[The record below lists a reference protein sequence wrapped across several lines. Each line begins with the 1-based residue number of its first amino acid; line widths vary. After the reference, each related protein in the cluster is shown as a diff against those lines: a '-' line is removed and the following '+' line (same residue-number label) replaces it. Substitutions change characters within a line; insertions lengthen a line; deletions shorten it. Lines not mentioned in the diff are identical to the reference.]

1 MKVLLTGSFGNV
13 GKNAL
18 LELVKKGYKVRAF
31 DVKTQRNVE
40 VGRKIFRQLKKENKS
55 FEVVWGDIRD
65 KEVVEKI
72 VKGVDTIVHLA
83 AIIPPLAYEKTDFA
97 FSVNVLGSKS
107 LIESAEKEQERNNK
121 NIQFIYA
128 SSIAVHGNRM
138 KYPPP
143 TKVTDPL
150 EPLNYDNYASHKIT
164 VENILLE
171 SKLNWTILRFGV
183 VTPFE
188 ISFKIP
194 PIMFEIPLTQ
204 RIEVVDTRDV
214 GLACANAVGNEEAIG
229 EIFFIGGGEGNRMI
243 QSEYIRG
250 MLGAMGIGMLPEEA
264 FKPIKSED
272 DYYHCDWMD
281 TEEAQRVL
289 KFQRFNFE
297 DFLKEFKR
305 KRMLMRMLII
315 PFRPIARAVLLSKSP
330 YYNKDKTFKQLKTK
344 RKIKEQKVTV
354 PT

>member
-18 LELVKKGYKVRAF
+18 LELVKKGYEVRAF
-31 DVKTQRNVE
+31 DIKTQRNVE
-40 VGRKIFRQLKKENKS
+40 VERRVFRQLKKEEKG
-55 FEVVWGDIRD
+55 FEVIWGDIRD
-65 KEVVEKI
+65 KKIIEKI
-72 VKGVDTIVHLA
+72 VQGVDVIVHLA
-83 AIIPPLAYEKTDFA
+83 AIIPPLAYEKPDFA

-107 LIESAEKEQERNNK
+107 LIECAEKEQKKNNK
-121 NIQFIYA
+121 EIQFIYA

-150 EPLNYDNYASHKIT
+150 KPLNYDNYASHKIT
-164 VENILLE
+164 VENFLRE

-188 ISFKIP
+188 ISYKIP
-194 PIMFEIPLTQ
+194 PIMFEIPLSQ

-214 GLACANAVGNEEAIG
+214 GLACANAVRNKEAIG
-229 EIFFIGGGEGNRMI
+229 KIFFIGGGDGNRML
-243 QSEYIRG
+243 QCEYIRG
-250 MLGAMGIGMLPEEA
+250 MLGAMGIGMLPEES
-264 FKPIKSED
+264 FKPINSEE

-297 DFLKEFKR
+297 DFLREFKR
-305 KRMLMRMLII
+305 KRMLIRTII
-315 PFRPIARAVLLSKSP
+315 ILFKPIARAVLLSKSP
-330 YYNKDKTFKQLKTK
+330 YYNKDKTLKQHKT
-344 RKIKEQKVTV
+344 RKKVKDQKVTV
-354 PT
+354 PS